1 MYAADTSPLEG
12 VLSSSDKRRKGGD
25 GGTSESVQ
33 IRMRPPTRLILE
45 GEKFPGVVFATTVP
59 RLSTSE
65 DINWGRSCRELAK
78 IWFLCC
84 QKSDGV
90 RP

>member
-12 VLSSSDKRRKGGD
+12 VLSSSDKRRKNGD
-25 GGTSESVQ
+25 GGTSKSVQ

-45 GEKFPGVVFATTVP
+45 GEKFPGVVSATTVP